1 MILDIDNISKED
13 MIFNFMSELQPLVQT
28 KLKRQKIKD
37 MSSIIV
43 VADNL
48 VNFKSSTREGY
59 VSSSFKSKV
68 KDKKEKF

>member
-1 MILDIDNISKED
+1 
-13 MIFNFMSELQPLVQT
+13 
-28 KLKRQKIKD
+28 
-37 MSSIIV
+37 MSSVIV